1 MIHNMYFFVYFV
13 LINRLSY
20 FNYIS
25 LLVTYV
31 IVTRKEIP
39 YLILL
44 LNRRSE
50 LAQSYT
56 AQLQNLPF
64 ISDALLGIE
73 K

>member
-1 MIHNMYFFVYFV
+1 MCTFFCLFV
-13 LINRLSY
+13 LIDRLSY

-31 IVTRKEIP
+31 IVTGKEIP
-39 YLILL
+39 YLIL

-64 ISDALLGIE
+64 ISDTLLGIE